1 MNPVLIDWLMVAV
14 GVLLTFGTALFVAAE
29 FSFVAV
35 DETKVSMRAANGDKR
50 AALVKKAI
58 SRLST
63 QLSGTQVGITLTTI
77 LLGYTT
83 QAALTR
89 LITSGLGYTGV
100 ALGVSA
106 VAGGILALV
115 LTNVFSMVFGEL
127 VPKNFALA
135 DPLGAAGN
143 VVRFQNVFTWLFT
156 PIIVV
161 LNGSASWVLHRLGV
175 HSVEELSSKRSAQ
188 ELAALVR
195 QSAEAG
201 KLDVSTASLFTRSL
215 HISKLCAKDVM
226 TDRGRIHYL
235 QQDATAADLIIL
247 ARETGYSRFPVVGD
261 GGLDDILGFANLR
274 RAVSVPFERREEVP
288 VASSSLMFE
297 VPRVPETMDL
307 ADLLLILRDA
317 GSQTAVVIDEYGG
330 TSGLVT
336 LEDAVEEIVGEVS
349 DEHDQH
355 AAGVNV
361 VTETSWMVPGVIRPD
376 ELLLQSGVE
385 LPDEGPYETLGG
397 LIMNELRRIPAQ
409 GDEVEV
415 GGYRLRVEQLEGRR
429 VSRVRITKIFPDT
442 GSNDSKGSK
451 SSKDSGAEHE

>member
-1 MNPVLIDWLMVAV
+1 MSPVVVDWLLVAV
-14 GVLLTFGTALFVAAE
+14 GMLLTFGTAIFVTAE

-35 DETKVSMRAANGDKR
+35 DDTKVSMRAANGDKR

-77 LLGYTT
+77 LLGYTA
-83 QAALTR
+83 QSALAR
-89 LITSGLGYTGV
+89 LITSGLGHTGLALGATAVIGGIV
-100 ALGVSA
+100 AL
-106 VAGGILALV
+106 I

-127 VPKNFALA
+127 IPKNFALA
-135 DPLGAAGN
+135 DPLGAAGS
-143 VVRFQNVFTWLFT
+143 VVRIQHFFTLLFT

-161 LNGSASWVLHRLGV
+161 LNGSANLVLRRLGV
-175 HSVEELSSKRSAQ
+175 QTAEELSSARSAQ

-235 QQDATAADLIIL
+235 AQDNTAADLIDL
-247 ARETGYSRFPVVGD
+247 ARETGHSRFPVVGE
-261 GGLDDILGFANLR
+261 GGLDNILGFASLR
-274 RAVSVPFERREEVP
+274 RAVSVPFERRSEV
-288 VASSSLMFE
+288 VVTSSSLMLE
-297 VPRVPETMDL
+297 VPRAPETMDL
-307 ADLLLILRDA
+307 ADLLLMLREA
-317 GSQTAVVIDEYGG
+317 GSQTAVVVDEYGG
-330 TSGLVT
+330 TSGMVT

-349 DEHDQH
+349 DEHDQR

-376 ELLLQSGVE
+376 ELLMQTRIE

-397 LIMNELRRIPAQ
+397 LIMSELRRIPIQ
-409 GDEVEV
+409 GDEVTV
-415 GGYRLRVEQLEGRR
+415 GEYRLRVEQMEGRR
-429 VSRVRITKIFPDT
+429 IARVRITKIMPPENQA
-442 GSNDSKGSK
+442 GEN
-451 SSKDSGAEHE
+451 HE